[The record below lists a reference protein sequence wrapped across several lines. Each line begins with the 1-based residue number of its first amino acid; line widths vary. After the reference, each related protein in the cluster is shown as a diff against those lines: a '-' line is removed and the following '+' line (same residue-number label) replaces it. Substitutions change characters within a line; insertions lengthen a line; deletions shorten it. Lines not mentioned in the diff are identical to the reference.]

1 MITQLKTETLLT
13 ALREGVLY
21 VTLNRPERRN
31 AMSARMIEELLQ
43 VFAASSGH
51 TEVRAIVLRGAGAT
65 FCAGADVKEMPAASV
80 RQNGS
85 PAEIKAAIARA
96 NRRVGDLLIAMQRT
110 TQPVIAAIEGSTMGG
125 GIGLVCV
132 SDVSLAVEDA
142 HFGLPET
149 GLGLLPA
156 QIAPFVV
163 RRVGLTQARRLMLT
177 GARFDGAEAARI
189 GLVHEVCADALA
201 LEAALSRVLGEILR
215 CAPRANAATK
225 RLLLESLE
233 GELSSVL
240 DDAAE
245 LFAEAA
251 TSDEAREGTQ
261 AFVEKRLPNWAG

>member
-1 MITQLKTETLLT
+1 MITQLQTETLLT

-43 VFAASSGH
+43 VFAAASGH

-65 FCAGADVKEMPAASV
+65 FCAGADVKEMPAA
-80 RQNGS
+80 RAKEIRD
-85 PAEIKAAIARA
+85 PAELKAAIARS
-96 NRRVGDLLIAMQRT
+96 NRRVGDLLVAISNT

-125 GIGLVCV
+125 GIGLVCA
-132 SDVSLAVEDA
+132 SDVSLATEDA

-149 GLGLLPA
+149 GLGLIPA

-163 RRVGLTQARRLMLT
+163 RRVGLTHARRLMLT
-177 GARFDGAEAARI
+177 GARFDGSEATRI

-225 RLLLESLE
+225 SLLLSAID

-240 DDAAE
+240 DAAAE

-261 AFVEKRLPNWAG
+261 AFVEKRLPHWAE